1 MEELPLLASFLPEVR
16 ESLEGKPSLCTVQQ
30 GGGFLWRVGVCS
42 QWLQGLL
49 CVVCVADTFTSL
61 LKYALL

>member
-1 MEELPLLASFLPEVR
+1 MGAAPSCFISPRGEG
-16 ESLEGKPSLCTVQQ
+16 ESGRKAITVHCSVA
-30 GGGFLWRVGVCS
+30 GGFLWRVGVCS